1 MIAGETKLRHKTD
14 TKEARAV
21 GFNCMNYSPGRQ
33 PENTLARHAMPTKEF
48 MDANCKDGIR
58 AELMFPSCWD
68 GKGLTGGA
76 SNKAH
81 VAYPSDVMTGSCPPE
96 FPVRLPGLM
105 YETQWDTNAFNGIAG
120 EFVWSNGDPT
130 GYGYHGDFITG
141 CNPIT
146 LQAAVDTCTNM
157 SGRIEDCPIFNIQP
171 RADSEKCFL
180 QNGMAASENLSGPMS
195 QLPGKSP
202 ISYGPED
209 ASAGAAAPAAPAVKA
224 VESPA
229 AVAKVAEVKP
239 VAESPKASAAPSPA
253 AEAEL
258 PGGVFVENA
267 DVADE
272 PKPTPAPVAAVALGE
287 GQKVSTTLYKTIGD
301 NEVVEV
307 VVIEEVVTVTE
318 DVVTMTE
325 YKTVNAYQ
333 PAKRAHG
340 HARRHAHHA

>member
-1 MIAGETKLRHKTD
+1 MIAGETTLRHKTD
-14 TKEARAV
+14 TKEARAL
-21 GFNCMNYSPGRQ
+21 GFNCINYGGRD
-33 PENTLARHAMPTKEF
+33 PEPTLGRHEMPTKEF
-48 MDANCKDGIR
+48 TDANCKDGIR
-58 AELMFPSCWD
+58 AELMFPSCWN
-68 GKGLTGGA
+68 GKDLNGGS

-105 YETQWDTNAFNGIAG
+105 YETQWNTNEFKGIDG

-141 CNPIT
+141 WNPIT

-171 RADSEKCFL
+171 RGDSEKCFL
-180 QNGMAASENLSGPMS
+180 ANGLATSEDLSGPFS
-195 QLPGKSP
+195 SLPGTSP
-202 ISYGPED
+202 YAAGPED
-209 ASAGAAAPAAPAVKA
+209 AKAMAPAPKA
-224 VESPA
+224 IN
-229 AVAKVAEVKP
+229 KVAEAKP
-239 VAESPKASAAPSPA
+239 VAESPKAVAEAPKAAPKAPAPA
-253 AEAEL
+253 APVADEL
-258 PGGVFVENA
+258 PGGVFVEDQA
-267 DVADE
+267 PAKAEV
-272 PKPTPAPVAAVALGE
+272 TPAPVAAPVALGD
-287 GQKVSTTLYKTIGD
+287 GQKVSTTLYKTVGD

-333 PAKRAHG
+333 PAKRHG
-340 HARRHAHHA
+340 HARRHAHGHHA